1 MVTVYVGKA
10 ENALPYQQNDG
21 EGWGARAD
29 LHEGR
34 EAEAAGQDSL
44 DAERASPVLTGRL
57 VNESSGRPELSPR
70 GVLGSDRRI
79 IDRMLPVRG
88 PGRRAAT
95 RDHAADGLGHV
106 PMIALIGA
114 EVKPLG
120 RANRRPYRDG
130 YH

>member
-1 MVTVYVGKA
+1 MIAPIMADVKPLGVG
-10 ENALPYQQNDG
+10 
-21 EGWGARAD
+21 
-29 LHEGR
+29 
-34 EAEAAGQDSL
+34 
-44 DAERASPVLTGRL
+44 
-57 VNESSGRPELSPR
+57 
-70 GVLGSDRRI
+70 LGSDRRI
-79 IDRMLPVRG
+79 IDRMLPVRE